1 MTDVTVVPADGFFT
15 EDLVSSLPYYEVTT
29 VATFPL
35 AGLLLDDERV
45 IGLKVCHSCRLD
57 FISDPRY
64 RFIYRRP
71 GLARPMSLH
80 WTYS

>member
-45 IGLKVCHSCRLD
+45 IGLKVCHPDS
-57 FISDPRY
+57 Y
-64 RFIYRRP
+64 
-71 GLARPMSLH
+71 
-80 WTYS
+80 